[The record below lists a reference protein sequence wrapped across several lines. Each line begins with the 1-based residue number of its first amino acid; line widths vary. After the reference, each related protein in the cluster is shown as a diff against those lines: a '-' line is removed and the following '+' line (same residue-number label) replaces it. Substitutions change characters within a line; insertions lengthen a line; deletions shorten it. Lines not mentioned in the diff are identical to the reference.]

1 MLLNNLKQKITRK
14 RLLNFIGQNKSD
26 LYTLDLGCGSAPYK
40 HLFPNRVGF
49 DNRSGESVD
58 VVGDAHKLP
67 FKNDEFDVVLCSE
80 VLEHLHSPEIALL
93 EMKRVLK
100 SGGILI
106 LTTRFIY
113 PIHDAPNDYWRF
125 TKYGLRYLLKDWE
138 ITNFEEESST
148 TETIVILWQ
157 RIMLQTNIFYW
168 RIVKWV
174 FYIIFRLLFL
184 NKIFISQEYGDI
196 THKEKERN
204 ILCSGYYLIARKK

>member
-14 RLLNFIGQNKSD
+14 KLLDFIRKNKSS
-26 LYTLDLGCGSAPYK
+26 LHTLDLGCGNAPYK
-40 HLFPNRVGF
+40 HLFSDRIGF
-49 DNRSGESVD
+49 DNKSGEGVD

-67 FKNDEFDVVLCSE
+67 FKNEEFDTVLCSE
-80 VLEHLHSPEIALL
+80 VLEHLHSPEIALA

-168 RIVKWV
+168 PVFKWF

-204 ILCSGYYLIARKK
+204 ILCSGYHLIAKKK